1 MTELER
7 IRARVVAPDA
17 AVADAARRLLDGKT
31 KPRGSL
37 GRIEE
42 LAVWYA
48 AVRADAA
55 PPLPAKAIV
64 VMGGDHGVA
73 DEGVSAYPA
82 EVTRQMMRN
91 FADGG
96 AAINVLARQA
106 QARVVVVDM
115 GTRAPAVDHPSILSR
130 RIGDGTASFVR
141 GPAMTRAQAERAI
154 AVGVELASALADEG
168 VTLLGIGEM
177 GIGNS
182 SAASA
187 ITAALL
193 NVAPAEVVGR
203 GTGVDDAGLA
213 RKLEAVR
220 RGLEVNRPDG
230 RDPVDVLAK
239 MGGFEIAGLAGVV
252 LGAAARRVA
261 VVVDG
266 FIAGAAALAA
276 VRLCPA
282 ARGHLAAGHCSVEP
296 GHRLVLNALDL
307 RPLLTLDLR
316 LGEGTGAALALALVE
331 AGVRVL
337 GEMATFAGAGVTD
350 AGR

>member
-7 IRARVVAPDA
+7 IRTQVVAPDA
-17 AVADAARRLLDGKT
+17 AFADAARRLLDGKT

-42 LAVWYA
+42 LAAWYA
-48 AVRADAA
+48 AVRRDPA
-55 PPLPAKAIV
+55 PPLPAKA
-64 VMGGDHGVA
+64 MGADHGVA

-82 EVTRQMMRN
+82 EVTRQMMLN

-115 GTRAPAVDHPSILSR
+115 GTRPPAVDHPSILSR

-141 GPAMTRAQAERAI
+141 GPAMSRDQAMRAI
-154 AVGVELASALADEG
+154 AVGVEVASALADEG

-187 ITAALL
+187 ITASLL
-193 NVAPAEVVGR
+193 NVSPAEVVGR
-203 GTGVDDAGLA
+203 GTGVDDVGLV

-230 RDPVDVLAK
+230 GDALDVLAK
-239 MGGFEIAGLAGVV
+239 VGGFEIAGLAGVV

-282 ARGHLAAGHCSVEP
+282 ARGHLAAGHVSVEP
-296 GHRLVLNALDL
+296 GHPLVLRALDL
-307 RPLLTLDLR
+307 RPLLALEMR